1 MQDKAIADIGRKYNT
16 MKNKALAAELKRFV
30 DGEVKESEANRI
42 AFQKLASVIIGRL
55 NTL

>member
-16 MKNKALAAELKRFV
+16 MKNKALAVELKKFL
-30 DGEVKESEANRI
+30 DGEVKDSADNTV
-42 AFQKLASVIIGRL
+42 AFQKLLGVVIGRL

>member
-30 DGEVKESEANRI
+30 AGEVKDSTDNRV
-42 AFQKLASVIIGRL
+42 AFQKLLGVVIGRL

>member
-16 MKNKALAAELKRFV
+16 MKNKALAAELKKFLA
-30 DGEVKESEANRI
+30 GEVKDSTDNRV
-42 AFQKLASVIIGRL
+42 AFQKLLGVVIGRL

>member
-1 MQDKAIADIGRKYNT
+1 MQDTVIADIGRKYNT

-30 DGEVKESEANRI
+30 AGEVKDSADNRV
-42 AFQKLASVIIGRL
+42 AFQKLLGVVIGRL

>member
-16 MKNKALAAELKRFV
+16 MKNKTLAIELKRFV
-30 DGEVKESEANRI
+30 DGEVKDSTDNRV
-42 AFQKLASVIIGRL
+42 AFQKLLGVVIGRL

>member
-16 MKNKALAAELKRFV
+16 MKNKALAAELKRFI
-30 DGEVKESEANRI
+30 DGEVKDTETIRI
-42 AFQKLASVIIGRL
+42 AFQKLLGVVIGRL

>member
-1 MQDKAIADIGRKYNT
+1 MQDKNIADIGRKYNT

-30 DGEVKESEANRI
+30 DGEVKDSTDNRV
-42 AFQKLASVIIGRL
+42 AFQKLLGVVIGRL

>member
-16 MKNKALAAELKRFV
+16 MKNKALASELKKFL
-30 DGEVKESEANRI
+30 DGEVKDSADNRV
-42 AFQKLASVIIGRL
+42 AFQKLLGVVIGRL

>member
-42 AFQKLASVIIGRL
+42 AFQKLLGVVIGRL

>member
-42 AFQKLASVIIGRL
+42 AFQKLLGVVNGRL

>member
-16 MKNKALAAELKRFV
+16 MKNKALAAELKKFL
-30 DGEVKESEANRI
+30 DGEVKDSTNNRV
-42 AFQKLASVIIGRL
+42 AFQKLLGVVIGRL